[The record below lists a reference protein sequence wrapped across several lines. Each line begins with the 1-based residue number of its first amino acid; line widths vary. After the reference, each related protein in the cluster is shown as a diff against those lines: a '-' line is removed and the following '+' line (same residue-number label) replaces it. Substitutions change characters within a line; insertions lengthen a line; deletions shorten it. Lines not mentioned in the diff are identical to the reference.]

1 MMNDNDLAWIAT
13 GRKRS
18 MFQEDYDACR
28 PAIQEAVCDRRV
40 LIIGGAG
47 SIGSATI
54 RQILP
59 FRPRALH
66 VVDIDENGLAELV
79 RDLRC
84 SRLVHDQSEL
94 RLLPLDYGSPIMH
107 RFLGDQ
113 EPYDMIM
120 NFAAVKHVRS
130 EKDVYSVLHM
140 LETNVLKMYRFL
152 QWASGCHGPVNFF
165 SVSTDK
171 AANPVNLMGASKRLM
186 EHVMF
191 STMPYRRP
199 PTKVTSARFANVAF
213 SSGSLLESWLTRM
226 EKLQPLSVPENT
238 KRYFISCEEAG
249 HICMIA
255 SVSGERDSIFV
266 PNPELI
272 EMTILEDVLTRL
284 LKARSLDP
292 WYMDSELEAL
302 DRGSEALSQKRYPV
316 LRTILDTSGE
326 KPFEEFAG
334 AQEEARVCRLAGLR
348 AINYASGLRPDEKVL
363 LSALHS
369 LEAFASE
376 PAPRPMNMSVLVDL
390 VGQVVPGF
398 AHNRTSKSLDERI

>member
-1 MMNDNDLAWIAT
+1 MNDNDLAWIAT

-292 WYMDSELEAL
+292 WFMDSELEAL
-302 DRGSEALSQKRYPV
+302 GRGSEALSQKRYPV

-334 AQEEARVCRLAGLR
+334 AQEEARVCRLAGLN
-348 AINYASGLRPDEKVL
+348 AISYASGLRPVEKVL

>member
-28 PAIQEAVCDRRV
+28 PAIQEAICDRRV

-130 EKDVYSVLHM
+130 EKDIYSVLHM
-140 LETNVLKMYRFL
+140 FETNVLKMYRFL
-152 QWASGCHGPVNFF
+152 QWASGCHGSVNFF

-191 STMPYRRP
+191 SALPYRHP

-213 SSGSLLESWLTRM
+213 SNGSLLQSWINRLQKGQPIVVPAKTR
-226 EKLQPLSVPENT
+226 
-238 KRYFISCEEAG
+238 RYFISSIEAG
-249 HICMIA
+249 QLC
-255 SVSGERDSIFV
+255 
-266 PNPELI
+266 L
-272 EMTILEDVLTRL
+272 
-284 LKARSLDP
+284 
-292 WYMDSELEAL
+292 
-302 DRGSEALSQKRYPV
+302 
-316 LRTILDTSGE
+316 
-326 KPFEEFAG
+326 
-334 AQEEARVCRLAGLR
+334 LAGCYCP
-348 AINYASGLRPDEKVL
+348 NGFVL
-363 LSALHS
+363 IPKMDA
-369 LEAFASE
+369 
-376 PAPRPMNMSVLVDL
+376 
-390 VGQVVPGF
+390 
-398 AHNRTSKSLDERI
+398 

>member
-1 MMNDNDLAWIAT
+1 MNENDLAWIAT
-13 GRKRS
+13 GRKMS
-18 MFQEDYDACR
+18 MFQQDFDICR
-28 PAIQEAVCDRRV
+28 PAIQDAVCERRV

-59 FRPRALH
+59 FKPRTLH
-66 VVDIDENGLAELV
+66 VLDIDENRLAELV

-84 SRLVHDQSEL
+84 SRLVHEKSEL

-107 RFLGDQ
+107 RFLVDQ

-152 QWASGCHGPVNFF
+152 KWASERYGPLNFF

-191 STMPYRRP
+191 SSLPYRYP
-199 PTKVTSARFANVAF
+199 PAKVTSVRFANVAF
-213 SSGSLLESWLTRM
+213 SNGSLLESWLTRM
-226 EKLQPLSVPENT
+226 EKRQPVSVPENT
-238 KRYFISCEEAG
+238 RRYFISREEAG

-255 SVSGERDSIFV
+255 SVIGEHDSILV
-266 PNPELI
+266 PSRERIEL
-272 EMTILEDVLTRL
+272 TLLEDVLTQL
-284 LKARSLDP
+284 LRASSLDP
-292 WYMDSELEAL
+292 WYMDSESEAFKKINEAL
-302 DRGSEALSQKRYPV
+302 YLARYPV
-316 LRTILDTSGE
+316 LRTVLDTSGE
-326 KPFEEFAG
+326 KSFEEFIG
-334 AQEEARVCRLAGLR
+334 EQEQERTCRLNNLR
-348 AINYASGLRPDEKVL
+348 VISYYSGLRPDEKVL
-363 LSALHS
+363 LSALQS
-369 LEAFASE
+369 IEKIASE
-376 PAPRPMNMSVLVDL
+376 PAPGSIDLSVLTDL
-390 VGQVVPGF
+390 LRKVVPGF
-398 AHNRTSKSLDERI
+398 IHKGSNKKLDERI

>member
-1 MMNDNDLAWIAT
+1 MNDNDLAWIAT

-54 RQILP
+54 RQLLL

-130 EKDVYSVLHM
+130 EKDIYSILHM
-140 LETNVLKMYRFL
+140 YETNVLKMYRFL
-152 QWASGCHGPVNFF
+152 QWASACHGPVNFF

-171 AANPVNLMGASKRLM
+171 AANPVNLMGASKRIM

-191 STMPYRRP
+191 SKLPYRHP
-199 PTKVTSARFANVAF
+199 PKKVTSARFANVAF
-213 SSGSLLESWLTRM
+213 SNGSLLQSWITRM
-226 EKLQPLSVPENT
+226 EKLQPLSVPGNT
-238 KRYFISCEEAG
+238 KRYFISCEEAS

-255 SVSGERDSIFV
+255 SVSGERDSILA
-266 PNPELI
+266 PNSERIEL
-272 EMTILEDVLTRL
+272 TLLEDVLTRL

-292 WYMDSELEAL
+292 WYMDSESEAL
-302 DRGSEALSQKRYPV
+302 DRGSEALPQKRYPV
-316 LRTILDTSGE
+316 LRTVLDTSGE
-326 KPFEEFAG
+326 KPFEEFVG
-334 AQEEARVCRLAGLR
+334 AQEEARVCRLVGLR
-348 AINYASGLRPDEKVL
+348 AISYASGLCPGEEIL

-376 PAPRPMNMSVLVDL
+376 PVPRPMNMSVLVDL

-398 AHNRTSKSLDERI
+398 AHNRSSKSLDERI